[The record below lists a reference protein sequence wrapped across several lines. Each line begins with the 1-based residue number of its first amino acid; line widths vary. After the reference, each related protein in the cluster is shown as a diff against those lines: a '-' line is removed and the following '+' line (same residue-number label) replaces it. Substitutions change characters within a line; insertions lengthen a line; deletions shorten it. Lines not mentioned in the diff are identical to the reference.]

1 MMIPGIKIKEK
12 GGQPRMKQIFKVL
25 CIGCLF
31 TLSTILIADHG
42 AEESTEKISEFGR
55 YQGYSEATFKA
66 FKRSSVYILAR
77 DKTRLAIDIYRPS
90 INGQPVAK
98 PLPAVLSFTRYWRA
112 YELNDGRLRTILG
125 MLAPGES
132 SGSVQIEPKLPPRE
146 LLRHG
151 YVVIS
156 ADARG
161 TGASFGKG
169 VGTEARDAHDVI
181 EWVAE
186 QPWCDGNVGMV
197 GRSYLGTVQ
206 LMAASAHPPSLKAIF
221 PGVPSFFD
229 GHRILFGG
237 GIMRKGGVVT
247 MRNTLAALAEV
258 DEPDKEKKRKFFG
271 GIKNVPPVDADPDGR
286 LRDEARSGHG
296 AGSFEMYLALF
307 RADPNARAVI
317 KKLGLE
323 SEGEIIDTLLD
334 TEGLEATLKAHPEV
348 EKQLLAVQFY
358 RRSYAARTMLPSGS
372 EKDADGTGAIMTLL
386 DRISKSGIPAYY
398 WDGWQDPLPHDRM
411 LFFANIDAPK
421 RITIGP
427 WTHGPN
433 EPNDPREKASGELEA
448 IEQVRWFD
456 YWLKGIQNGIANEM
470 PVIYAVM
477 DTPEEWDWRKSPSFP
492 PPEAKEIEYFFGEGP
507 IGTVESANDGR
518 LSATSPPEKGADT
531 FTVDYTATSGTT
543 TRLHDTTGG
552 GPCSYPDMT
561 ANDRKGLTYTSDI
574 LDKDVIIA
582 GYPIVTLYVRADV
595 ADHEFT
601 VYLEEVEADGYS
613 RYLTQSS
620 LRASHR
626 TLGTPK
632 YSNLGL
638 PWTTSLKTD
647 VEAVAPLTEGVAELK
662 IVLEPVGN
670 RFNAG
675 HRIRV
680 TITGADADLNWSVPR
695 IPPAKLTVERS
706 SRYPSRIVLPIVE
719 Q

>member
-1 MMIPGIKIKEK
+1 MI
-12 GGQPRMKQIFKVL
+12 RIFK
-25 CIGCLF
+25 F
-31 TLSTILIADHG
+31 TLVGCALAISTIMAACGG
-42 AEESTEKISEFGR
+42 AERGADRISEFGL
-55 YQGYSEATFKA
+55 YQGYSEAKYEEFV
-66 FKRSSVYILAR
+66 RSSVYIHAR
-77 DKTRLAIDIYRPS
+77 DDTRLAIDIYRPS
-90 INGQPVAK
+90 IGGQPVEK

-112 YELNDGRLRTILG
+112 YEFNDGRLRTILG
-125 MLAPGES
+125 ILEPGES
-132 SGSVQIEPKLPPRE
+132 VGRVQTDPSWPPRE

-151 YVVIS
+151 YAVIS

-169 VGTEARDAHDVI
+169 VGTEAKDTHDVI
-181 EWVAE
+181 EWIAE

-197 GRSYLGTVQ
+197 GRSYLGSVQ

-247 MRNTLAALAEV
+247 MRNTLAALADA
-258 DEPDKEKKRKFFG
+258 DEPEAEKKRKAFG
-271 GIKNVPPVDADPDGR
+271 GIKNVPPVDADSDGR
-286 LRDEARSGHG
+286 LRDEARAGHG
-296 AGSFEMYLALF
+296 EGSFEFYLALF
-307 RADPNARAVI
+307 LADPNTQAVI
-317 KKLGLE
+317 EQLGLD
-323 SEGEIIDTLLD
+323 SEGEIIDALLD
-334 TEGLEATLKAHPEV
+334 TEGLAATLKAHPEV
-348 EKQLLAVQFY
+348 EQQLLAVQFY
-358 RRSYAARTMLPSGS
+358 RQSAAMTDMLPSGN
-372 EKDADGTGAIMTLL
+372 EKDVDGTAAVMAIL
-386 DRISKSGIPAYY
+386 DRISQSEIPTYY

-411 LFFANIDAPK
+411 LFYENIDGPK

-433 EPNDPREKASGELEA
+433 EPNDPREKASAELEA

-456 YWLKGIQNGIANEM
+456 YWLKGVQNGIVEEP
-470 PVIYAVM
+470 PVTYAVM
-477 DTPEEWDWRKSPSFP
+477 DTREVWDWRKAPSFP
-492 PPEAKEIEYFFGEGP
+492 PPEAEDVKFFFGGGP
-507 IGTVESANDGR
+507 IGIVDSTNDGK
-518 LSATSPPEKGADT
+518 LSRAAPPEKGSDT
-531 FTVDYTATSGTT
+531 FIVDYTATSGTT

-561 ANDRKGLTYTSDI
+561 ANDKKGLTYTSEI
-574 LDKDVIIA
+574 LEKDVIIA
-582 GYPIVTLYVRADV
+582 GYPVVTLYVRADL

-601 VYLEEVEADGYS
+601 VYLEEVEANGYS

-638 PWTTSLKTD
+638 PWTTSLKAD
-647 VEAVAPLTEGVAELK
+647 VDAATPLNEGVAELY
-662 IVLEPVGN
+662 IVLEPIGN

-695 IPPAKLTVERS
+695 TPPAKLTVERNS
-706 SRYPSRIVLPIVE
+706 QYPSRIVLPIVE

>member
-1 MMIPGIKIKEK
+1 MNRLLRFAFVGCFF
-12 GGQPRMKQIFKVL
+12 IFS
-25 CIGCLF
+25 IF
-31 TLSTILIADHG
+31 LIAHQG
-42 AEESTEKISEFGR
+42 PEQTEEKISEFGH
-55 YQGYSEATFKA
+55 YQGYSEVKCEE
-66 FKRSSVYILAR
+66 FKRSSVYILTR

-90 INGQPVAK
+90 IDGQPVEK

-112 YELNDGRLRTILG
+112 YELNDGSIRTILG

-132 SGSVQIEPKLPPRE
+132 VGKVQTESKWPPRE

-151 YVVIS
+151 YAVIS

-181 EWVAE
+181 EWIAE

-206 LMAASAHPPSLKAIF
+206 LLAASAHPPSLKAIF

-247 MRNTLAALAEV
+247 MRNTLAALA
-258 DEPDKEKKRKFFG
+258 DADDPNAEKKRQAFG
-271 GIKNVPPVDADPDGR
+271 GIKNVPPVDSDPDGR
-286 LRDEARSGHG
+286 LRDEARAGHG
-296 AGSFEMYLALF
+296 EGSFEMYLALF
-307 RADPNARAVI
+307 RADPHAKAVI
-317 KKLGLE
+317 KQLKLE

-334 TEGLEATLKAHPEV
+334 TEGLQATLKAHREL

-358 RRSYAARTMLPSGS
+358 RRSYAMTAKLPPGS
-372 EKDADGTGAIMTLL
+372 EKDVDGTGTIKSLL
-386 DRISKSGIPAYY
+386 DRISESGIAAYY

-411 LFFANIDAPK
+411 LFYANIDAPK
-421 RITIGP
+421 RIAFGP

-433 EPNDPREKASGELEA
+433 EPNDPREKASAELEA

-456 YWLKGIQNGIANEM
+456 YWLKGIQNGIIDEP
-470 PVIYAVM
+470 PVTYAIM
-477 DTPEEWDWRKSPSFP
+477 DTRDDWDWRTAPSFP
-492 PPEAKEIEYFFGEGP
+492 PPEAKDIEFYFSSGP
-507 IGTVESANDGR
+507 IGSVDSVNDGG
-518 LSATSPPEKGADT
+518 LLQTAPAEKGSDT
-531 FTVDYTATSGTT
+531 YTVDYTATSGTK

-552 GPCSYPDMT
+552 GPCFYPDMT
-561 ANDRKGLTYTSDI
+561 ENDRKGLTYTSEI
-574 LDKDVIIA
+574 LKKDVIIA
-582 GYPIVTLYVRADV
+582 GYPVVTLYISADV
-595 ADHEFT
+595 ADHEVT
-601 VYLEEVEADGYS
+601 VYLEEVEANGYS

-638 PWTTSLKTD
+638 PWTTSVKED
-647 VEAVAPLTEGVAELK
+647 VAATLPLNKGVAELH

-680 TITGADADLNWSVPR
+680 TITGADADLNWSVPQT
-695 IPPAKLTVERS
+695 PPAKLTVERNS
-706 SRYPSRIVLPIVE
+706 KYPSRIVLPILE